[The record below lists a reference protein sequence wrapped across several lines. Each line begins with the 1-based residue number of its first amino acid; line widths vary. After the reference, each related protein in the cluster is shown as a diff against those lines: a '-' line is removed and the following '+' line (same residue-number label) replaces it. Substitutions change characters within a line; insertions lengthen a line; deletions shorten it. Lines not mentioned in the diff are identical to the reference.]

1 MVSLLKEQRIINS
14 EIGNN
19 DMSDNRIE
27 KLKEM
32 IGGTPCKIAVLSH
45 HNPDGDTLGAA
56 LAWAAYLRKLGHD
69 VMCIAPNHYPYFL
82 DWMSGIREFGVFKDD
97 HSGYMARFVADAD
110 LLFCIDFNQI
120 NRLEGLSDAINANTK
135 AKKIVIDHHLDPPHV
150 YDLMFSDPTASSTS
164 ILVYRIFSYLG
175 VLDMVDRDMAES
187 LYVGIM
193 TDTGNFS
200 YSNLDAE
207 LFRAVAV
214 LLDKGI
220 DIPAINSAVYNNFS
234 EDRMRMLGY
243 VLYEKMVVMPEYGAA
258 YMALS
263 EDDLRRFNFRQGDNE
278 GFVNQPLSISGVSM
292 TALFTQ
298 TTHNI
303 RISLRSRGDI
313 DVNVFARR
321 YFNGGGHK
329 NAAGGRS
336 FDTLDETV
344 ARYRA
349 AVAEYLTLK
358 GK

>member
-1 MVSLLKEQRIINS
+1 MPDNKIEQLKE
-14 EIGNN
+14 
-19 DMSDNRIE
+19 
-27 KLKEM
+27 L
-32 IGGTPCKIAVLSH
+32 IGGKPCKIAVLSH

-69 VMCIAPNHYPYFL
+69 VMCIAPNHYPCFL
-82 DWMSGIREFGVFKDD
+82 DWMSGIDQFGVFKDD
-97 HSGYMARFVADAD
+97 HSGYMAKFVAEAD
-110 LLFCIDFNQI
+110 MLFCIDFNQI
-120 NRLEGLSDAINANTK
+120 IRLEGLSDAIHDNTK
-135 AKKIVIDHHLDPPHV
+135 AKKIVIDHHLDPPHI
-150 YDLMFSDPTASSTS
+150 YDFMFSDPTASSTS
-164 ILVYRIFSYLG
+164 ILVYRIFSQLG

-187 LYVGIM
+187 LYVGMM

-220 DIPAINSAVYNNFS
+220 NIPAINSAVYNNFS

-243 VLYEKMVVMPEYGAA
+243 VLYEKMVLMPEYGAA

-263 EDDLRRFNFRQGDNE
+263 EEELKRFNFRQGDNE
-278 GFVNQPLSISGVSM
+278 GFVNQPLCIKGVSM

-298 TTHNI
+298 TKQHI

-336 FDTLDETV
+336 FDSLEETV
-344 ARYRA
+344 AKYRK
-349 AVAEYLTLK
+349 AVAEYLADRK
-358 GK
+358 K